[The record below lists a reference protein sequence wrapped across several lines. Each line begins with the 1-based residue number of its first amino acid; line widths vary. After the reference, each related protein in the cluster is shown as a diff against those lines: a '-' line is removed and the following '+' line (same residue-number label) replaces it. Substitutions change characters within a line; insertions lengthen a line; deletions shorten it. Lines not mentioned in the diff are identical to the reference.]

1 MRRFWQVLLIG
12 MLLAGGFPANRAQT
26 EESLPAENLMI
37 PASLGKIEERFTGQ
51 GNRWILHIQDV
62 HALLAAQENIAAI
75 LDHLNAVY
83 GIRTVAVEGGW
94 SSSSWPKTW
103 GLPSSQEK
111 QNLAQTLLEE
121 DYIGGPAYAAMF
133 SKTPITLLG
142 LEDPALYEKNRE
154 IYLDYLERREDI
166 LAKVKAEESKL
177 AQAKKD
183 AFNGNLLNF
192 DFAVGQFR
200 EGKNPEKVIPGI
212 LNAAGEKGIGLSDL
226 GQLELYKQI
235 SAVSKSVQKNKLDSE
250 IKRLGADYKY
260 ERLSFEELLAS
271 GKIPEEKLSHYPEAL
286 KLRELLSLQKNLSH
300 RKFFAELEE
309 AIRRIKAAL
318 YASETEKKADALYD
332 RFQTAKQI
340 ITLKA
345 TPSDLKDWESSGPQ
359 VSAEIDSAGLREA
372 LDLALRFYRTV
383 GERDE
388 AFFKKMT
395 EDGRFAGN
403 LAVVTGGFHT
413 QGLAE
418 RFEKAGIS
426 YMVITPEI
434 GKELPKEDLYAKR
447 MSENRTPSAAGQNLS
462 AQESSKADEK
472 TAKIS
477 IKKRR
482 SPDKITAHSKQTLSE
497 KQDRDTDPALD
508 ERFPAALEEVR
519 KKVSGLTE
527 AARKVAEG
535 TADGHRKF
543 SPVSALTKKPS
554 SAPKRPVKGDFSQ
567 APPEKQKELAG
578 QFWEWQ
584 TGTAPIAVVIKA
596 SVLADLIT
604 PKSNNEADKR
614 SAKIAL
620 ANLRIYLKNRA
631 NLLFLL
637 NDDGGAYQT
646 VAEEII
652 GKKNVKIT
660 RGGDLAAAVA
670 KQKIRNPKTAVIALD
685 YAPAEGILV
694 LPPSASSLFLVRP
707 LLEHE
712 EFGNLFANP
721 EAVSAF
727 EKILADILTTQNI
740 LEAA

>member
-1 MRRFWQVLLIG
+1 MRRFGQVLLIG
-12 MLLAGGFPANRAQT
+12 MLLAGGFPGSRAQT

-94 SSSSWPKTW
+94 SASSWPKTW

-133 SKTPITLLG
+133 SKTPMTLLG
-142 LEDPALYEKNRE
+142 LENRDLYEKNRE
-154 IYLDYLERREDI
+154 IYLSYLERREDT

-183 AFNGNLLNF
+183 SFNANLLNF

-235 SAVSKSVQKNKLDSE
+235 SALSKSVQKNKLDSE
-250 IKRLGADYKY
+250 IKRLSADYKY
-260 ERLSFEELLAS
+260 ERLSFEELLAG

-318 YASETEKKADALYD
+318 YASDTEKNADALYD

-340 ITLKA
+340 IALKA
-345 TPSDLKDWESSGPQ
+345 TPSDLKNYASFAAEIA
-359 VSAEIDSAGLREA
+359 AEIDSAGLKEA
-372 LDLALRFYRTV
+372 LDLALDFYRTV

-388 AFFKKMT
+388 AFFKKIT
-395 EDGRFAGN
+395 EDPRFTGN
-403 LAVVTGGFHT
+403 LALVTGGFHT
-413 QGLAE
+413 EGLAE

-434 GKELPKEDLYAKR
+434 GKGLPKEDLYAKR
-447 MSENRTPSAAGQNLS
+447 MSENRAAPATGQSLS
-462 AQESSKADEK
+462 AQDDRKTDEPA
-472 TAKIS
+472 AKIS

-482 SPDKITAHSKQTLSE
+482 SPDKITAHSRQTLSE

-508 ERFPAALEEVR
+508 ERFAPALEEV
-519 KKVSGLTE
+519 KKRMIGLTE
-527 AARKVAEG
+527 AAGRVAAG
-535 TADGHRKF
+535 TADGRRKS
-543 SPVSALTKKPS
+543 SPASAPAKKPS
-554 SAPKRPVKGDFSQ
+554 SLPKRPVKGDFSR
-567 APPEKQKELAG
+567 APLEKQKELAG
-578 QFWEWQ
+578 QFWDWQ

-596 SVLADLIT
+596 SVMADLIT
-604 PKSNNEADKR
+604 PKSENDADKR

-637 NDDGGAYQT
+637 NDDPRAYQT

-660 RGGDLAAAVA
+660 RGNDLAAAVA
-670 KQKIRNPKTAVIALD
+670 KQKIKNPKTAVIALD
-685 YAPAEGILV
+685 YTPTEGILV
-694 LPPSASSLFLVRP
+694 LPPSASSLFLARP

-712 EFGNLFANP
+712 EFGNFFANP

-727 EKILADILTTQNI
+727 ERILADILTTQNI